1 VKLTGEEATAAMRIE
16 RVEVSRLSVPLI
28 RPYRLSFGDLV
39 AFDTLLVELIDADG
53 RISFG
58 EATVLTGY
66 TDETI
71 DSAWAVSR
79 ELADTCA
86 GKTGAVLRASA
97 DAIGGSSPF
106 AATAFLTALDMLG
119 EHHALSFAEPVRVPL
134 LALLNADDAETT
146 RDEFETLL
154 AQGYRTVKVKVGLSS
169 SDDRARVARI
179 QEVVAGRARI
189 RIDAN
194 QAFTGPEAAQLLADL
209 DPEGIELFEQP
220 CAAADWAAH
229 ASAARASRVPLMLDE
244 SIYDLADIERAGA
257 EQLAAYVKVKLAKFT
272 SLDRLTEAVL
282 RIKALGMQA
291 VLGNGVACDPGC
303 WMEACVA
310 ARHIDNAGEM
320 NGYLKVR
327 TPLLAN
333 PPRLE
338 RGDMVIEAGYR
349 PVLDRGSIEH
359 QRIALH
365 TSGSPR

>member
-1 VKLTGEEATAAMRIE
+1 MKPTGDDPNAAMRIE
-16 RVEVSRLSVPLI
+16 RIQVSRLSVPLI

-39 AFDTLLVELIDADG
+39 AFDTLLVELTDADG
-53 RISFG
+53 RSSFG

-71 DSAWAVSR
+71 DSAWTVSR
-79 ELADTCA
+79 QLADDCA
-86 GKTGAVLRASA
+86 GDTGATLRAAA
-97 DAIGGSSPF
+97 DAIGASSPF
-106 AATAFLTALDMLG
+106 AATAFLTALEMLSD
-119 EHHALSFAEPVRVPL
+119 HHALISAEEVRVPL
-134 LALLNADDAETT
+134 LALLNADNAEST
-146 RDEFETLL
+146 RDEFERLL
-154 AQGYRTVKVKVGLSS
+154 ADGYRTIKVKVGLCG
-169 SDDRARVARI
+169 SDDRARIASI
-179 QEVVAGRARI
+179 QDVVAGRARI

-194 QAFTGPEAAQLLADL
+194 QAFTGAEAARLLADL
-209 DPEGIELFEQP
+209 DPQDIELFEQP
-220 CAAADWAAH
+220 CAATDWAAH

-244 SIYDLADIERAGA
+244 SIYDLADIERAAA
-257 EQLAAYVKVKLAKFT
+257 EQLASYVKVKLSKFT
-272 SLDRLTEAVL
+272 SLDRLTEAL
-282 RIKALGMQA
+282 QRIKALQMQG

-327 TPLLAN
+327 TPLLTN

-349 PVLDRGSIEH
+349 PVLDRRSIEH

-365 TSGSPR
+365 TTRSPR